1 MEQKLVCKNS
11 PDIRKI
17 RRLYDMSFPNE
28 ERVPFFHLMNSAGR
42 DRVMHAYYQD
52 EELVGLTVMFLA
64 YDIAYLSYICIEP
77 ELQDKGYGT
86 MILDMLKDTYR
97 DYRMAIDIEE
107 TESESD
113 NLEDRLR
120 RKAFYVRNG
129 FESTGVFYT
138 YNGVEYE
145 ILSWN
150 GIISKEDWQKTIEKH
165 WGKYAAFATYR

>member
-1 MEQKLVCKNS
+1 
-11 PDIRKI
+11 
-17 RRLYDMSFPNE
+17 
-28 ERVPFFHLMNSAGR
+28 
-42 DRVMHAYYQD
+42 MHAYYED
-52 EELVGLTVMFLA
+52 EKLVGLTVMFLA

-77 ELQDKGYGT
+77 SLQDRGYGT
-86 MILDMLKDTYR
+86 RILDMLKETYR
-97 DYRMAIDIEE
+97 DYRMTIDIEE
-107 TESESD
+107 TDSDSD

-129 FESTGVFYT
+129 FESTEVYYT

-165 WGKYAAFATYR
+165 